1 MERRKVRGFVRPPTQ
16 EEVRAIAES
25 MYFHLSD
32 EEASA
37 LTAMSAVMMGFMDR
51 IDELPQ
57 PRIEV
62 KYPRTPGYRPTLEE
76 DPLNLFI
83 TRCEVKGAPSGKLAG
98 KQVALKDNIAL
109 AGVPMTAASRAMV
122 GIVPDFDAVVTER
135 LLDAGATIIGKL
147 NQDDMSSAGVGDTSA
162 FGAPRNPCNPE
173 YSAGGSSS
181 ASGACVMAGAADL
194 TLGVDQAGS
203 GRIPAAWAGVCAIK
217 ATHGL
222 VPSFGIFYID
232 HSLDFIC
239 PTARTVSEVA
249 VGLEVIAGEDS
260 RDPQWVRGPINVEEY
275 SQALRP
281 DVDGLRI
288 GVLKESF
295 EWDESEEDVSQATRA
310 AVRHLV
316 DMGATAQEVSVPL
329 WKDGWPI
336 WMAVGGQSYT
346 AMVES
351 EQQGYFHKGLAM
363 PTFAEAFGRS
373 RRLGGD
379 HFPPQV
385 KLIMIVS
392 KYLNK
397 QYFNSYFAK
406 GQNLRRML
414 TDQVDAALSQVDV
427 LITPTTPMKPIK
439 LLGSNISVG
448 DWAERAG
455 INVQNTSPLDLT
467 GHPAITLPCGVGE
480 GNLPIALQLVGK
492 NWAESL
498 LFRVAY
504 TYEQSAGVTITPA
517 VTYN

>member
-1 MERRKVRGFVRPPTQ
+1 M
-16 EEVRAIAES
+16 
-25 MYFHLSD
+25 
-32 EEASA
+32 
-37 LTAMSAVMMGFMDR
+37 
-51 IDELPQ
+51 
-57 PRIEV
+57 
-62 KYPRTPGYRPTLEE
+62 
-76 DPLNLFI
+76 
-83 TRCEVKGAPSGKLAG
+83 
-98 KQVALKDNIAL
+98 ALKDNIAL

-203 GRIPAAWAGVCAIK
+203 GANSRRLGRSMRHQSNPWPGAILR
-217 ATHGL
+217 HFYNRPQPGL
-222 VPSFGIFYID
+222 HLS
-232 HSLDFIC
+232 HSANGFRGGC
-239 PTARTVSEVA
+239 GARGHRWR
-249 VGLEVIAGEDS
+249 GLP
-260 RDPQWVRGPINVEEY
+260 DPQWVRGPINVEEY

-295 EWDESEEDVSQATRA
+295 EWDESEEEVSQATRA

-363 PTFAEAFGRS
+363 PTFAEAFGKS

-427 LITPTTPMKPIK
+427 LITPTTPMKPMK

-492 NWAESL
+492 HWAESL